1 MTIIPLIIR
10 VLYYR
15 DNYMLIILLLA
26 CILFI
31 VISTTKFKLHPFI
44 ALLLAA
50 IGFGLFS
57 GMPLPEIVQSVNG
70 GFGNTIGY
78 IGIVI
83 VAGCIIGTFLEESGG
98 AYIMAKII
106 MKLAGEKRVPLAM
119 VILGYFVSI
128 PVYADSG
135 FVILSPLNKALSK
148 RAKISLAGP
157 AIALSLGL
165 TITHCLVPPTPGP
178 IAAAGILEAD
188 LGLVIM
194 VGFVVSLFAV
204 LAAWIFATKFASRIY
219 IDPNPD
225 ESEEEIV
232 EKIKKA
238 PSALNS
244 FIPIIVPLLLIVLKS
259 VSDFPTHPFGT
270 GFVKT
275 LFGFIGEP
283 VIALII
289 GVFFAFRLPQKF
301 DRNMLSTTGWVGKA
315 LLSAAVI
322 ILITGAGGSFGMVLR
337 NSEIASILSSSLSE
351 INLSIWLPFIIA
363 AALKSAQGSSTVAVI
378 TTASIMAPLMTIL
391 GFDSPL
397 ERALVISAIGSGS
410 MVVSQVNDSFFWVV
424 TQMSN
429 MNVKTGYKLHTL
441 GTLVC
446 GFTAMTVVWIIYT
459 VFAN

>member
-1 MTIIPLIIR
+1 MI
-10 VLYYR
+10 
-15 DNYMLIILLLA
+15 IILLLI

-31 VISTTKFKLHPFI
+31 IFSTTRFKLHPFL

-57 GMPLPEIVQSVNG
+57 GMPLAQIVQSVNG

-83 VAGCIIGTFLEESGG
+83 VAGCIIGTFLEHSGG
-98 AYIMAKII
+98 AYVMAKKI
-106 MKLAGEKRVPLAM
+106 MHLAGEKRVPLVM

-128 PVYADSG
+128 PVFADSG

-148 RAKISLAGP
+148 KAKISLAGP

-178 IAAAGILEAD
+178 IAAAGILQAD

-194 VGFVVSLFAV
+194 VGMVVSFFAV
-204 LAAWIFATKFASRIY
+204 VAAWIFASKFASRIY
-219 IDPNPD
+219 IDPNPQ
-225 ESEEEIV
+225 ESEDEIV
-232 EKIKKA
+232 NKINTA

-259 VSDFPTHPFGT
+259 VSDFPTNPFGT
-270 GFVKT
+270 GIVKT
-275 LFGFIGEP
+275 AFGFIGEP

-289 GVFFAFRLPQKF
+289 GMFLAFRLPRKF
-301 DRNMLSTTGWVGKA
+301 DREMLSSTGWVGKA
-315 LLSAAVI
+315 MLSAAII
-322 ILITGAGGSFGMVLR
+322 ILITGAGGSFGMILR
-337 NSEIASILSSSLSE
+337 NSGIGDILGSSLSE

-363 AALKSAQGSSTVAVI
+363 ASLKSAQGSSTVAVI
-378 TTASIMAPLMTIL
+378 TTASIMAPLMATL

-397 ERALVISAIGSGS
+397 EKALVISAIGAGS

-424 TQMSN
+424 TQLSD

-441 GTLVC
+441 GTLIC
-446 GFTAMTVVWIIYT
+446 GFTAMTAVWIIYT
-459 VFAN
+459 VFC

>member
-1 MTIIPLIIR
+1 
-10 VLYYR
+10 
-15 DNYMLIILLLA
+15 MLVILLLVSV
-26 CILFI
+26 LFI
-31 VISTTKFKLHPFI
+31 VVSTTRLRLHPFL

-83 VAGCIIGTFLEESGG
+83 VAGCIIGTFLEESGA
-98 AYIMAKII
+98 AYVMAKKI
-106 MKLAGEKRVPLAM
+106 MSLAGEKRVPLAM
-119 VILGYFVSI
+119 AILGYFVSI

-135 FVILSPLNKALSK
+135 FVILSPLNRALSK
-148 RAKISLAGP
+148 KALISLAGP

-178 IAAAGILEAD
+178 IAAAGILQAD
-188 LGLVIM
+188 LGIVIM
-194 VGFVVSLFAV
+194 VGFIVSVFAV
-204 LAAWIFATKFASRIY
+204 LAAWLFATKFASRIF
-219 IDPNPD
+219 IEPNPG
-225 ESEEEIV
+225 ESEETIV

-238 PSALNS
+238 PSATNS
-244 FIPIIVPLLLIVLKS
+244 FIPIIIPLLLIVLKS
-259 VSDFPTHPFGT
+259 VSDFPTSPFGT

-289 GVFFAFRLPQKF
+289 GIFFALRLPKKF
-301 DRNMLSTTGWVGKA
+301 DLDMLSSTGWVGKA

-337 NSEIASILSSSLSE
+337 NSGIANVLGSALSE
-351 INLSIWLPFIIA
+351 IHLSIWLPFIIA

-378 TTASIMAPLMTIL
+378 TTASIMAPLMVVL
-391 GFDSPL
+391 GFETPM
-397 ERALVISAIGSGS
+397 EKALVISAIGAGS
-410 MVVSQVNDSFFWVV
+410 MVVSHVNDSFFWVV
-424 TQMSN
+424 TQMSD

-441 GTLVC
+441 GTLIC
-446 GFTAMTVVWIIYT
+446 GFTAMTAVWILYT
-459 VFAN
+459 IFC

>member
-1 MTIIPLIIR
+1 
-10 VLYYR
+10 
-15 DNYMLIILLLA
+15 MLVFLLLV

-57 GMPLPEIVQSVNG
+57 GMPMAEVVKSVNG

-83 VAGCIIGTFLEESGG
+83 VAGCIIGTFLEKSGG
-98 AYIMAKII
+98 AFVMAQKIL
-106 MKLAGEKRVPLAM
+106 KLFGEKHVPLVM

-135 FVILSPLNKALSK
+135 FVLLSPLNKALSN
-148 RAKISLAGP
+148 RVKISLAGP

-188 LGLVIM
+188 LGLVII
-194 VGFVVSLFAV
+194 VGIAVSVFAV
-204 LAAWIFATKFASRIY
+204 FAAWIFATKFASKIY
-219 IDPNPD
+219 INPNP
-225 ESEEEIV
+225 EKSEAEIKS
-232 EKIKKA
+232 EMKEA
-238 PSALNS
+238 PSGLNA
-244 FIPIIVPLLLIVLKS
+244 FVPIIVPLLLIVMKS
-259 VSDFPTHPFGT
+259 VSDFPTNPFGT
-270 GFVKT
+270 GFIKT
-275 LFGFIGEP
+275 LFGFLGEP
-283 VIALII
+283 VIALMI
-289 GVFFAFRLPQKF
+289 GVLFAFRLPKKF

-315 LLSAAVI
+315 LISAAVI

-337 NSEIASILSSSLSE
+337 NSAIADVLGDSFSD

-363 AALKSAQGSSTVAVI
+363 ASLKSAQGSSTVAVI

-391 GFDSPL
+391 GFDTSL
-397 ERALVISAIGSGS
+397 EKALVIAAIGSGS

-424 TQMSN
+424 TQFSDMT
-429 MNVKTGYKLHTL
+429 VKTGYKLHTL

-446 GFTAMTVVWIIYT
+446 GVTGMLVVWSMYML
-459 VFAN
+459 FC